1 MTTAAQVKKLVQPL
15 LDSNSDLAWVGR
27 QIYLKP
33 VQHFSRTVLIDRIG
47 DPDGFRPQWAVAH
60 LFQYRTY
67 LPLSWGE
74 WLSWPSGERGWAWSI
89 HDPDV
94 AAELIKSVEQK
105 ALPILR
111 AMQTL
116 DDYLSHVS
124 AHYLRHH
131 LYERPE
137 AKIVLD
143 VALGD
148 LQAARSLCEQ
158 NLADWSIERAYHNDT
173 KKTELRKVC
182 ELCAL
187 LQNDN
192 RSALISLLHEWEAQ
206 TVKNFKI
213 EHIWEP
219 TPFPLELQ
227 AAK

>member
-15 LDSNSDLAWVGR
+15 LDSNPDLVWVGR

-33 VQHFSRTVLIDRIG
+33 IQHFARTILIDRMAYA
-47 DPDGFRPQWAVAH
+47 DAFRPQWAVLH
-60 LFQYRTY
+60 LFQYRTSFT
-67 LPLSWGE
+67 LSWGE
-74 WLSWPSGERGWAWSI
+74 WLSWPSGEKGWSWSI
-89 HDPDV
+89 NDPDV
-94 AAELIKSVEQK
+94 AAELIKSIEQT

-116 DDYLSHVS
+116 DDYLTYVS
-124 AHYLRHH
+124 AHYLRHQ
-131 LYERPE
+131 LYEWAT

-148 LQAARSLCEQ
+148 LEAARLLCDQ
-158 NLADWSIERAYHNDT
+158 NLASWSVERPHHSDD
-173 KKTELRKVC
+173 KKAQLRKVRD
-182 ELCAL
+182 LCAL
-187 LQNDN
+187 LQNDD
-192 RSALISLLHEWEAQ
+192 RVELARLLHTWEAE

-227 AAK
+227 GTT